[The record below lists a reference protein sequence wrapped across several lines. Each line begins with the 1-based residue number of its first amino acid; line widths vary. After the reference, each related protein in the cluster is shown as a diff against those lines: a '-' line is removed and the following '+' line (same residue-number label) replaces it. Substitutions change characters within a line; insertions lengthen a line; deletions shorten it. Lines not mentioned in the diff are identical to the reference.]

1 MAPLR
6 VLVADQDEIIRQLL
20 CGVLTSQA
28 DWEICSEAST
38 ATEAVEKEKQ
48 LEPDLVLLDIGL
60 PYPGSLS
67 AARSIVERNPSQK
80 IIVLGFD
87 DSQAGVREAFQAG
100 ALGYVLKA
108 HATRDLL
115 PAVRAIHEERT
126 FFTPR
131 IAETLLRDYL
141 DRNKIADPAAP
152 PLTERERQAVRFLAR
167 EAAITLAPPPRKSA
181 FSAGLLKK
189 LAVCAVIVVS
199 AAFGWTYYHD
209 KIEEKVPYIDTVL
222 ENSGLKAQA
231 PTADEINPNTKVW
244 VDTHTGLYYCPGEK
258 PYGKTPRG
266 KYEKQRDARLDQFQ
280 PANRKPC
287 D

>member
-38 ATEAVEKEKQ
+38 ATEAVEKEKE

-131 IAETLLRDYL
+131 IAETLLRDYV

-152 PLTERERQAVRFLAR
+152 PLTSPGGRRRERSR
-167 EAAITLAPPPRKSA
+167 
-181 FSAGLLKK
+181 
-189 LAVCAVIVVS
+189 
-199 AAFGWTYYHD
+199 
-209 KIEEKVPYIDTVL
+209 
-222 ENSGLKAQA
+222 
-231 PTADEINPNTKVW
+231 
-244 VDTHTGLYYCPGEK
+244 
-258 PYGKTPRG
+258 RG
-266 KYEKQRDARLDQFQ
+266 S
-280 PANRKPC
+280 P
-287 D
+287 